1 LPNVWLATSPPKTS
15 GVLHVASS
23 IATSRPSTASSA
35 LLGAARVLLGLAGLF
50 GGAAASYFTFFAP
63 VGHGAVSTAYDW
75 FVAIWK
81 ILLSIAMVA
90 VAVAPGLTPGRRTQL
105 AIWLVLTDVVFGLVK
120 LFGYHE
126 TSSFAFFIVDA
137 VVLVLLGIAKRSR

>member
-1 LPNVWLATSPPKTS
+1 MSSSPIT
-15 GVLHVASS
+15 A
-23 IATSRPSTASSA
+23 SRPSTASSV

-50 GGAAASYFTFFAP
+50 GGAAAGYFTFFAP
-63 VGHGAVSTAYDW
+63 AGQGAVSTAYDW

-90 VAVAPGLTPGRRTQL
+90 VAVGPRLSSRRRIQF
-105 AIWLVLTDVVFGLVK
+105 ASWLMVADIVFGLVK

-126 TSSFAFFIVDA
+126 SSSLAF
-137 VVLVLLGIAKRSR
+137 LVLDGILLLLLAAANRPR